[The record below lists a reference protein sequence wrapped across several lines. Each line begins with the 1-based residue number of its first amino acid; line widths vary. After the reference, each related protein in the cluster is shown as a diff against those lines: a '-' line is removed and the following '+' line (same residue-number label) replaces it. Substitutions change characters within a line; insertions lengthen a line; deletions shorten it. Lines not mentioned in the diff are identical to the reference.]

1 MDNQHRMKEGAS
13 VRGSR
18 PIKVAIVGGGC
29 ASVTAAFELSRP
41 EHAGLYDV
49 TVYQQGWRLGG
60 KGASSRGV
68 ANRIEEH
75 GIHLWMGHYD
85 NAFHLMRQCY
95 RELNRDP
102 RTCPIADWTDAFVP
116 DPYIGITNRSAT
128 GEWQRMMA
136 HFPPMPGLPGDPYT
150 QGFRPTI
157 PEYLSRAA
165 RLLYTLL
172 LAAQPRRQPNH
183 GGDHGTNRSEDAPR
197 EQAAARPPGEML
209 IENVTR
215 LLKYGQLATLTG
227 LIQGAALLEAS
238 LAAFPAVPQSLAS
251 RLLDAVGTSAYG
263 LLRPLLDH
271 DSESRDLWE
280 VIDVVLAS
288 LRGSIRSGLALD
300 PRGFDAINEYDSR
313 EWLRLNGA
321 SDRSLNSGFVRGLYD
336 LAFAYE
342 DGDPTRPAM
351 AAGQGLR
358 GSFRMLFTY
367 RGSLFWK
374 MQAGMGEVVFAPFYE
389 VLNRRGVRFEFFHRL
404 ENVALADVAS
414 LATGEKPYVERL
426 DFDVQARV
434 ANGGPYAPLVD
445 ISGLPCWP
453 AAPHW
458 DQLEEGDRLRA
469 EGREFES
476 FWDRRCEAKK
486 RLQVTED
493 FDFVVLGVSIGAIP
507 HVCDE
512 FIQRDSRWRAMV
524 EHVKTVP
531 TQCFQIWMRE
541 GMESLGWEEP
551 PPNLSGFVEPFDTW
565 ADMSHL
571 AAVEGWKLEPKAIA
585 YFCNA
590 LAAGPSPGV
599 SASGYPAEQRERV
612 RRHAIDFLNRE
623 IVHLWPNAQAKPGTF
638 RWDLLIDPCGSGD
651 NAAADKERFDTQ
663 FWTANVNPSDR
674 YVLSLPGTLKHRIS
688 PLDETYDNLT
698 IAGDW
703 TDCGF
708 NFGCIEAAVMSGR
721 LAAHALSRRPR
732 LEEIFGYDHP

>member
-1 MDNQHRMKEGAS
+1 MRI
-13 VRGSR
+13 RR

-29 ASVTAAFELSRP
+29 ASLTAAFELSRP
-41 EHAGLYDV
+41 EHAGLYEV

-95 RELNRDP
+95 RELRRDP

-116 DPYIGITNRSAT
+116 DPYIGVTDRTAN
-128 GEWQRMMA
+128 GGWQRMMA
-136 HFPPMPGLPGDPYT
+136 HFPPMPGLPGDPHTEGYFLT
-150 QGFRPTI
+150 V
-157 PEYLSRAA
+157 PEYFSRAA

-172 LAAQPRRQPNH
+172 LAAQPRSTQSTH
-183 GGDHGTNRSEDAPR
+183 GEHSADPMEDAHRDPS
-197 EQAAARPPGEML
+197 ASRPPAEVL

-215 LLKYGQLATLTG
+215 LLKYGQLATLTA

-238 LAAFPAVPQSLAS
+238 LEAFPPVPQSLAS
-251 RLLDAVGTSAYG
+251 RLLDAVGMSANA
-263 LLRPLLDH
+263 LLQPLLDH
-271 DSESRDLWE
+271 DSESRNLWE
-280 VIDVVLAS
+280 IIDIVLAS
-288 LRGSIRSGLALD
+288 LRGSIRFRLALD
-300 PRGFDAINEYDSR
+300 PQGFDAINDYDSR

-321 SDRSLNSGFVRGLYD
+321 SERSVNSGFVRGLYD

-342 DGDPTRPAM
+342 DGDPARPAM

-389 VLNRRGVRFEFFHRL
+389 VLARRGVRFEFFHRL
-404 ENVALADVAS
+404 ENVGLADIAS
-414 LATGEKPYVERL
+414 LSPGEKPYVDRL
-426 DFDVQARV
+426 DFDVQART
-434 ANGGPYAPLVD
+434 ANGRQYAPLIDVG
-445 ISGLPCWP
+445 GLPCWP
-453 AAPHW
+453 AAPDW
-458 DQLEEGDRLRA
+458 RQLEEGDRLRT

-476 FWDRRCEAKK
+476 FWDRRCEAK
-486 RLQVTED
+486 RQLRVAED
-493 FDFVVLGVSIGAIP
+493 FDLVILGVSIGAIP

-512 FIQRDSRWRAMV
+512 IIQRDSRWRAMV

-531 TQCFQIWMRE
+531 TQCFQIWMKE
-541 GMESLGWEEP
+541 GMECLGWEEP

-571 AAVEGWKLEPKAIA
+571 ARVENWTSEPKAIA

-590 LAAGPSPGV
+590 LAAGPPPGV
-599 SASGYPAEQRERV
+599 SASGYPEEQRRRV

-623 IVHLWPNAQAKPGTF
+623 VCHLWPGAQARPGTF
-638 RWDLLIDPCGSGD
+638 RWDLLVDPSG
-651 NAAADKERFDTQ
+651 AEGRADESQFDTQ

-721 LAAHALSRRPR
+721 LAAHALSRRPK